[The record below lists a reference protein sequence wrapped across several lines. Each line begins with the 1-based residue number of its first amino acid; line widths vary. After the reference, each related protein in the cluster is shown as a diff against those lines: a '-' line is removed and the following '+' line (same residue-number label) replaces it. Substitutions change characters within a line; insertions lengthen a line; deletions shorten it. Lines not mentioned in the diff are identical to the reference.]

1 MAFKASGD
9 KTLFFITSFLTL
21 FGLVMM
27 YSASS
32 VVASSQHD
40 GMSSY
45 YFVRQLFYAVFGFI
59 ALIFLMKLNYRVWQ
73 NKKILGIMI
82 VLCVIGLAFVFA
94 QPAVNKAHRWLRYGS
109 YISLQPSE
117 IAKLVLLLFL
127 AAYLHEREQEINK
140 FKRGL
145 FPCLLVIGLLAALIV
160 LEPDLGQAICIV
172 LIAAVML
179 FAAGLSWKY
188 FACAGFIGLPA
199 FYFYVIMVPF
209 RWERIKSFMNPF
221 HDPLGTSWQIGQS
234 LTAVGSGGIWGLG
247 LGESMHKL
255 FFLPEAQSDFIF
267 AVIGEELGLVGASL
281 IVIAFLLFFYRGM
294 KITLKAPDRFGFY
307 LGLGITIMVA
317 LQAFI
322 NISMTLAM
330 LPTKGIALPFISQGG
345 SSLLLNLLATGVL
358 LNISH
363 YGEQN

>member
-1 MAFKASGD
+1 MAFKPSGD
-9 KTLFFITSFLTL
+9 KTLFLTTSFLTL

-45 YFVRQLFYAVFGFI
+45 YFVRQLVYAIVGFI
-59 ALIFLMKLNYRVWQ
+59 SLIFLMKINYHVWQ
-73 NKKILGIMI
+73 NQRIVRLLIVVCVVGLIL
-82 VLCVIGLAFVFA
+82 VFTQA
-94 QPAVNKAHRWLRYGS
+94 KVNAAHRWLRYGS
-109 YISLQPSE
+109 FISFQPSE

-127 AAYLHEREQEINK
+127 AAFLQKRDQKINEL
-140 FKRGL
+140 RSGLAPCVIVVGL
-145 FPCLLVIGLLAALIV
+145 FAALIGI
-160 LEPDLGQAICIV
+160 EPDLGQALCIL

-188 FACAGFIGLPA
+188 MAGAGLLALPA
-199 FYFYVIMVPF
+199 FYFFVVRVHF
-209 RWERIKSFMNPF
+209 RWDRIKSFLDPF
-221 HDPLGTSWQIGQS
+221 GDPLGAGWQISQS
-234 LTAVGSGGIWGLG
+234 LTAVGSGGLWGVG
-247 LGESMHKL
+247 LGESKQKL

-267 AVIGEELGLVGASL
+267 AVISEELGLVGACL
-281 IVIAFLLFFYRGM
+281 ILAAFLLFFYRGM
-294 KITLKAPDRFGFY
+294 KITLQAPDRFGFY
-307 LGLGITIMVA
+307 MGLGITLLVA

-322 NISMTLAM
+322 NVSMTLAM

>member
-1 MAFKASGD
+1 MAFKPSGD
-9 KTLFFITSFLTL
+9 KTLFLTTGFLTL

-32 VVASSQHD
+32 VMASSQHD

-45 YFVRQLFYAVFGFI
+45 YFVRQLIYAVFGFF
-59 ALIFLMKLNYRVWQ
+59 ALIFLMKINYHVWQ
-73 NKKILGIMI
+73 NHKIRRLLIAVCI
-82 VLCVIGLAFVFA
+82 IGLLLVFT
-94 QPAVNKAHRWLRYGS
+94 QPAVNAAHRWLRYGS
-109 YISLQPSE
+109 FLSFQPSE

-127 AAYLHEREQEINK
+127 AAFLQKRENGINELR
-140 FKRGL
+140 RGL
-145 FPCLLVIGLLAALIV
+145 GPCVMIIGLFAVLIGI
-160 LEPDLGQAICIV
+160 EPDLGQALCIV
-172 LIAAVML
+172 LIASVML

-188 FACAGFIGLPA
+188 MAGAGLLVLPA
-199 FYFYVIMVPF
+199 FYFLVVRVPY
-209 RWERIKSFMNPF
+209 RWDRIKSFLNPF
-221 HDPLGTSWQIGQS
+221 GDLLGAGWQISQS
-234 LTAVGSGGIWGLG
+234 LTAVGSGGIWGAG
-247 LGESMHKL
+247 LGESRQKL

-267 AVIGEELGLVGASL
+267 AVIGEELGLVGAG
-281 IVIAFLLFFYRGM
+281 VVVAAFVLFFYRGM
-294 KITLKAPDRFGFY
+294 KITLRAPDRFGFY
-307 LGLGITIMVA
+307 MGLGITLMVV

>member
-1 MAFKASGD
+1 MAFRSSGD
-9 KTLFFITSFLTL
+9 KTLFFTTSFLTL

-45 YFVRQLFYAVFGFI
+45 YFVRQLVYAIVGFI
-59 ALIFLMKLNYRVWQ
+59 ALIFLMKVNYHVWQ
-73 NKKILGIMI
+73 NQNI
-82 VLCVIGLAFVFA
+82 VRLLIIVCIIGLALVFT
-94 QPAVNKAHRWLRYGS
+94 QPKVNAAHRWLRYGS
-109 YISLQPSE
+109 FISFQPSE
-117 IAKLVLLLFL
+117 IAKLVLLLFMAVFL
-127 AAYLHEREQEINK
+127 QKREQEINNLK
-140 FKRGL
+140 SGL
-145 FPCLLVIGLLAALIV
+145 VPCAIVIGLFAVLIGI
-160 LEPDLGQAICIV
+160 EPDLGQALCIV

-188 FACAGFIGLPA
+188 MAATGLLGLPA
-199 FYFYVIMVPF
+199 FYFFVVRVPF
-209 RWERIKSFMNPF
+209 RWDRIKSFLNPF
-221 HDPLGTSWQIGQS
+221 SDPLGAGWQISQS
-234 LTAVGSGGIWGLG
+234 LTAVGSGGMWGVG
-247 LGESMHKL
+247 FGEGRQKL

-267 AVIGEELGLVGASL
+267 AVIGEELGLAGACL
-281 IVIAFLLFFYRGM
+281 IVVAFLLFFYRGM

-307 LGLGITIMVA
+307 MGLGITLMVA

-322 NISMTLAM
+322 NMSMTLAM

-363 YGEQN
+363 YGEQS